1 MIPACL
7 MDSTFWVPAL
17 AAMALALAAAI
28 VGSTSVLRGQSLVGD
43 AIGHASLPGVML
55 AFMLADSREPWILML
70 GAMAF
75 GWLAYRL
82 IEYFAG
88 PDKDDLDRAQAIVL
102 SSFFGLGITLKSLIQ
117 SAPRYRDSP
126 KAGLESYILGQAALA
141 SRADLKLILVVAALT
156 LLLFFLFYK
165 EIKLMVFDRDYAA
178 ITGFKPERMQQLNLL
193 LTLALI
199 ATGLRVVGAILIAA
213 LLVAPTVT
221 ALQWKNTY
229 REVLFL
235 AGLTGAVSAFGGTVL
250 GRQGLPNGAAI
261 VLVLS
266 IIAFISIIFGSRG
279 VLARRRQK
287 RLATARME
295 SETTRG

>member
-1 MIPACL
+1 M
-7 MDSTFWVPAL
+7 
-17 AAMALALAAAI
+17 
-28 VGSTSVLRGQSLVGD
+28 
-43 AIGHASLPGVML
+43 
-55 AFMLADSREPWILML
+55 
-70 GAMAF
+70 
-75 GWLAYRL
+75 
-82 IEYFAG
+82 
-88 PDKDDLDRAQAIVL
+88 
-102 SSFFGLGITLKSLIQ
+102 KSLIQ

-141 SRADLKLILVVAALT
+141 ARADLKLILVVAALT

-229 REVLFL
+229 REVPR
-235 AGLTGAVSAFGGTVL
+235 GLTGRCPPSA
-250 GRQGLPNGAAI
+250 
-261 VLVLS
+261 
-266 IIAFISIIFGSRG
+266 
-279 VLARRRQK
+279 AR
-287 RLATARME
+287 
-295 SETTRG
+295 SSP

>member
-1 MIPACL
+1 MIPAFL
-7 MDSTFWVPAL
+7 TDSTFWVPAL

-28 VGSTSVLRGQSLVGD
+28 IGSTSVLRGQSLVGD

-55 AFMLADSREPWILML
+55 AFMLAESREPWILML

-75 GWLAYRL
+75 GWIAYRL
-82 IEYFAG
+82 MEYFAG

-117 SAPRYRDSP
+117 SAPRYRNTP

-141 SRADLKLILVVAALT
+141 SRSDLKLILVVTVVT
-156 LLLFFLFYK
+156 LVLFFLFYK
-165 EIKLMVFDRDYAA
+165 EIKLMVFDQNYAQ
-178 ITGFKPERMQQLNLL
+178 ITGFRPQRMQQLNLL

-213 LLVAPTVT
+213 LLIAPTVT
-221 ALQWKNTY
+221 ALQWKETY
-229 REVLFL
+229 GEVLFL
-235 AGLTGAVSAFGGTVL
+235 AGLTGVVSAFGGTVL
-250 GRQGLPNGAAI
+250 GRKGLPNGAAI

-266 IIAFISIIFGSRG
+266 IIAFISIVFGSRG
-279 VLARRRQK
+279 ILARRKQR

-295 SETTRG
+295 SGVPRD